1 MSSTIKELKDKN
13 NNPVYPVTKAEA
25 CYLRGGVDTVERVLN
40 DMEDQDTTIQF
51 GTDSISKTLASGSTV
66 DTVFT
71 DDGSIRE
78 TTKDKNGTVLQT
90 KVITFQED
98 GSISIKIS

>member
-1 MSSTIKELKDKN
+1 MTSTIRELKDKDE
-13 NNPVYPVTKAEA
+13 NPVYPVTKAEA

-40 DMEDQDTTIQF
+40 DMEDQDTTIKF
-51 GTDSISKTLASGSTV
+51 NTDSISKTLASGSTV
-66 DTVFT
+66 DTVFA
-71 DDGSIRE
+71 DDGSIKE

-90 KVITFQED
+90 KGITFNDD